1 MNKIGVGGIIG
12 AVLGFLATKRI
23 FGAIIGYFIGTAI
36 DSIMGGAKSSNNSQ
50 YRQTYN
56 YDSRYYTQRISE
68 KDFATA
74 LLVLSGEVMKA
85 DGKIVKAELDFVKQ
99 FFKQQ
104 FSNVLAQQYILQFKD
119 ILKNSF
125 NIQEVCEGVKL
136 AMPLQQRTLIIQ
148 YLFGIARA
156 DGYVDKKEVDIISRI
171 ASFMGISS
179 IEFEQLKSMF
189 YKDAANAYSTLGI
202 NKTASNDEIKKAYR
216 KMAIKHHPDKVA
228 QLGEEHQKA
237 AKEKFQKIQEAYEL
251 IKKERGL

>member
-1 MNKIGVGGIIG
+1 M
-12 AVLGFLATKRI
+12 GFLATKRI
-23 FGAIIGYFIGTAI
+23 FGAIIGYFIGSAI
-36 DSIMGGAKSSNNSQ
+36 DSVMGGTKSSNHSKF
-50 YRQTYN
+50 RQTYN
-56 YDSRYYTQRISE
+56 YDSRYYTQRISQN
-68 KDFATA
+68 DFASA

-85 DGKIVKAELDFVKQ
+85 DGKVVKAELDYVKE

-125 NIQEVCEGVKL
+125 NIQEVCGVIKGS
-136 AMPLQQRTLIIQ
+136 MPLQQRSLIIQ
-148 YLFGIARA
+148 YLFGIAKA
-156 DGYVDKKEVDIISRI
+156 DGYVAKTEVDIISRI
-171 ASFMGISS
+171 ANFMSISS

-202 NKTASNDEIKKAYR
+202 DKNTSNDEIKKAYR